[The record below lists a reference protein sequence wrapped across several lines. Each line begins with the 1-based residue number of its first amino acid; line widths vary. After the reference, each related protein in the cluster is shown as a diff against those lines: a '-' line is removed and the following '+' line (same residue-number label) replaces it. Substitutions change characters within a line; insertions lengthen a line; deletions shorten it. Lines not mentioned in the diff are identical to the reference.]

1 MVLHVYYIALF
12 AKSPKNSLVD
22 GFTQADCRIR
32 NIELTFRRRE
42 KRGTR
47 TECPSK
53 QLREFVLLFS

>member
-1 MVLHVYYIALF
+1 MFINVAL
-12 AKSPKNSLVD
+12 SPCQVARNSPAD
-22 GFTQADCRIR
+22 GFTQADCWIR

-53 QLREFVLLFS
+53 QPREFVLMFS